1 MRIRIAKFYGA
12 GVPAAL
18 LLATLLGRGNAA
30 LAVFCPMLVF
40 QLLTLGGHETFRV
53 NAAKQMSGGRITFSA
68 LIVLALTALLAAV
81 PFAIGAPAEISLLL
95 AAGALLCLTRLACE
109 HAAAHADLTSA
120 LVGDALTGIILA
132 AGLLIADLSGVCETA
147 AMNAA
152 DARRI
157 ACACGL
163 AAVLPL
169 LITLVVTPPKKPAA
183 SFSYFRD
190 VHRGLFRVALFP
202 LVCALVAGQMTG
214 FTYRAEHAGLAL
226 GLFAGSALMEL
237 SRATFR
243 RTEMEGTAFDVLL
256 AAVCMVFAAADTLIL
271 LLAPDIFAAF
281 DPVARAVMLAAAC
294 ALILYG
300 PPKPRIFGAAALI
313 LLSGIACMF
322 VPWVGYFANALTVPA
337 AVCMLPDLLALRRIS
352 RAKRI
357 RTRAR
362 KLS

>member
-1 MRIRIAKFYGA
+1 MKIRIAKFYGA
-12 GVPAAL
+12 GVPLAL

-30 LAVFCPMLVF
+30 LSLFCPMLAI

-53 NAAKQMSGGRITFSA
+53 NAAKQISGGRITFSA
-68 LIVLALTALLAAV
+68 LIVLALTALFVAASSALAPLALRQIILAAA
-81 PFAIGAPAEISLLL
+81 F
-95 AAGALLCLTRLACE
+95 LCLTRLACE

-120 LVGDALTGIILA
+120 LVGDTLTGILLAGSLLIADVSGVCAAGVLNTGDAERISA
-132 AGLLIADLSGVCETA
+132 AGLL
-147 AMNAA
+147 
-152 DARRI
+152 
-157 ACACGL
+157 
-163 AAVLPL
+163 AAVVPL
-169 LITLVVTPPKKPAA
+169 LIILLVTPPKKPAA

-202 LVCALVAGQMTG
+202 LVYALVAGQMTG
-214 FTYRAEHAGLAL
+214 FTYRAEHMGLAL

-256 AAVCMVFAAADTLIL
+256 AAVCMLFAAADTLL
-271 LLAPDIFAAF
+271 LLIAPDLFAVY
-281 DPVARAVMLAAAC
+281 DPVARAVMLSAAC

-300 PPKPRIFGAAALI
+300 PMKPRIFGSAAL
-313 LLSGIACMF
+313 LLLAGCACMF

-337 AVCMLPDLLALRRIS
+337 AVCMLPDMLALRRIS

-357 RTRAR
+357 RARAR